1 MKVDGACVWEVWL
14 LGNVLLGCLIVG
26 QKECKEVEMHI
37 WLCSREITIHVRGSL
52 VL

>member
-14 LGNVLLGCLIVG
+14 LGNVLLGCLIVRKRNAKKLTCIFG
-26 QKECKEVEMHI
+26 YVLARLLFRCMV
-37 WLCSREITIHVRGSL
+37 LL